1 MRGEV
6 KNGRGLGGCYKNRKA
21 RGRKKKKNW
30 EWSTAKEGVAAGKW
44 VTAPLT

>member
-1 MRGEV
+1 MRGQV
-6 KNGRGLGGCYKNRKA
+6 KNGRGLGGGVIKTEKQ
-21 RGRKKKKNW
+21 GGGKKKNW